1 MAQNPTPGQIS
12 NYGGALQTGTGV
24 IYDALGNP
32 RVVGANMPTGAA
44 SGNVLA
50 SDANGYLTLQAS
62 PVLAANNTFTGTNT
76 FSSTA
81 TFTGTSGFSAATTF
95 GAAATFSQSL
105 TIPEGSNAYM
115 GTVAVNG
122 VTAVTVATTAITA
135 NSRIFMTI
143 NVPGGTPGSPYV
155 FSTSAATN
163 FVIKS
168 QASDTSTVA
177 WLIVTHT

>member
-1 MAQNPTPGQIS
+1 MAQQPTPGQIN
-12 NYGGALQTGTGV
+12 NYGGAAQTGTGV

-32 RVVGANMPTGAA
+32 RVVGANMTTGIA

-50 SDANGYLTLQAS
+50 SDASGNLTLQPS
-62 PVLAANNTFTGTNT
+62 PVLAATNTFTGANT
-76 FSSTA
+76 FS
-81 TFTGTSGFSAATTF
+81 GT
-95 GAAATFSQSL
+95 ATFSQSL

-115 GTVAVNG
+115 GTAAVNG

-143 NVPGGTPGSPYV
+143 NVPGGTPGAPYV
-155 FSTSAATN
+155 FSQSAATN

-177 WLIVTHT
+177 WLIINHP

>member
-1 MAQNPTPGQIS
+1 VPNSTQQNAFNGAQS
-12 NYGGALQTGTGV
+12 TGVGV

-32 RVVGANMPTGAA
+32 RVIGANMTAGIA

-50 SDANGYLTLQAS
+50 SDANGNLTLQAN
-62 PVLAANNTFTGTNT
+62 PVLAAANTFTGVN
-76 FSSTA
+76 
-81 TFTGTSGFSAATTF
+81 
-95 GAAATFSQSL
+95 TFSQS
-105 TIPEGSNAYM
+105 IQVPEGTNAYM

-122 VTAVTVATTAITA
+122 TAAITVATTAISA

-143 NVPGGTPGSPYV
+143 NAPGGTPGSPYV
-155 FSTSAATN
+155 FSQSVATN

-177 WLIVTHT
+177 WLIINHT